1 MGLTLA
7 SGRSPREGN
16 GSPLQCPCLEDH
28 MDRGAWWDYFR
39 KSRMPPHCNEA
50 MTPPVWVCIL
60 YLSLEANITYDFY
73 TPFPLTKITLSH
85 WLRLQNIIVWLMVF
99 HSSAFT
105 GLIFL
110 FKNYIYGLLY
120 IMGNAM
126 TNIFMSIVFFM
137 LYGWIPRNGI
147 TWSKELNVFKVLDK
161 YCLLPLNSILI
172 MCVTVSL
179 VCFTIGSMTEEFGLP
194 RWLSG
199 RESACQCR
207 RHRFNPRV
215 GKIL

>member
-1 MGLTLA
+1 M
-7 SGRSPREGN
+7 
-16 GSPLQCPCLEDH
+16 
-28 MDRGAWWDYFR
+28 
-39 KSRMPPHCNEA
+39 
-50 MTPPVWVCIL
+50 CIL
-60 YLSLEANITYDFY
+60 SLSLEANITYDFY

-147 TWSKELNVFKVLDK
+147 T
-161 YCLLPLNSILI
+161 
-172 MCVTVSL
+172 
-179 VCFTIGSMTEEFGLP
+179 
-194 RWLSG
+194 
-199 RESACQCR
+199 
-207 RHRFNPRV
+207 
-215 GKIL
+215 